1 MNTTRIDSTTEST
14 YKSLSPSKK
23 RQWRRMTKYLNC
35 YAETRSKTVSATA
48 AGVSYRTAMKWQS
61 NNEFGFTERFE
72 DADILFCENLEQL
85 ALDRV
90 KMQDAKAN
98 PVLLITLLNANLPQ
112 KYRPTVVMSDDTAKD
127 VLKELRTIAKETP
140 DPVPDSSISG
150 NGSEEVSALD
160 QVNSILSSKKG
171 GMA

>member
-1 MNTTRIDSTTEST
+1 
-14 YKSLSPSKK
+14 
-23 RQWRRMTKYLNC
+23 
-35 YAETRSKTVSATA
+35 
-48 AGVSYRTAMKWQS
+48 MKWQS

-140 DPVPDSSISG
+140 DPVPDSSNSG